1 MKTLFI
7 YGEFEPHS
15 PEADQKAQ
23 VINTAN
29 TLQMMGLGGE
39 DTVVLT
45 GTERRIAEVAF
56 GIANILKSEIV
67 LNCKLDNGYVPTQGV
82 EDYMRDLV
90 KAKGRDLCPW
100 GNCDLVVVA
109 NQDVVRYAAFDDEH
123 QASAI
128 PQGQIYQALANP
140 ENRYT

>member
-1 MKTLFI
+1 MKTLFV
-7 YGEFEPHS
+7 YGEFEPFH

-23 VINTAN
+23 VLNAAN
-29 TLQMMGLGGE
+29 TLQMMGVGGE

-56 GIANILKSEIV
+56 GIADLLKSEIV
-67 LNCKLDNGYVPTQGV
+67 LNCKLDSGYVPTRGV

-90 KAKGRDLCPW
+90 KAKGRNLCPW

-109 NQDVVRYAAFDDEH
+109 NQDVVRYAAFDEEH
-123 QASAI
+123 QPPVI
-128 PQGQIYQALANP
+128 PQGEVYQALANP
-140 ENRYT
+140 EGRLE